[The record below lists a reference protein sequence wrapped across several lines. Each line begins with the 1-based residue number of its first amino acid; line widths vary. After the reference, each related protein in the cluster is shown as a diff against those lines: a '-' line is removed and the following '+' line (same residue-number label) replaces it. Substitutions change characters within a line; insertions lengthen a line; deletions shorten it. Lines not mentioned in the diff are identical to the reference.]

1 MEDFQ
6 LFWPTGEIPVASTV
20 LRILLAILIASLT
33 GYALQKVGIRYGKRA
48 PRTERMESQENF
60 LVSGILVLLA
70 LMLAFTTTFVVEQ
83 YDQRRLLAVE
93 EANAIGSAYFQA
105 QVLDEP
111 HRTRLSNLL
120 ADYTDNRITLSTTPG
135 DRRQLLAR
143 NDRLLTT
150 IWAAVLAANDSA
162 REKGVSSPFYSF
174 FAKVLDYDTERKVAR
189 LSRVPEGILVT
200 LYAFLVVTAGLLGAV
215 LNGARQ
221 RIIAGI
227 LFVLLT
233 LAVAMIVDLNRPT
246 RGTIRESQQALLLL
260 RDTMKIPRS
269 DYDRFR

>member
-6 LFWPTGEIPVASTV
+6 LFWPTGEIPVSSTI
-20 LRILLAILIASLT
+20 LRILLAILIAALT
-33 GYALQKVGIRYGKRA
+33 GYALQKVGIRYGKLA
-48 PRTERMESQENF
+48 QRTERMESQENF

-120 ADYTDNRITLSTTPG
+120 AEYTDNRITLSTTPG

-143 NDRLLTT
+143 NDRLLTN

-162 REKGVSSPFYSF
+162 RDKGVSSPFYLF

-215 LNGARQ
+215 LNGSRQ

>member
-6 LFWPTGEIPVASTV
+6 LFWPTGEISVATTV
-20 LRILLAILIASLT
+20 VRILLAILIAASI
-33 GYALQKVGIRYGKRA
+33 GYVVQKVRTRYGKGA
-48 PRTERMESQENF
+48 PRTDRMESQENF

-70 LMLAFTTTFVVEQ
+70 LMLAFTTSFVVER
-83 YDQRRLLAVE
+83 YDERRLLAVE
-93 EANAIGSAYFQA
+93 EANAIGTAYFQTQA
-105 QVLDEP
+105 LDEP

-120 ADYTDNRITLSTTPG
+120 VDYTDNRIVLSTASG
-135 DRRQLLAR
+135 DRRRLLAK
-143 NDRLLTT
+143 NDRLLTD
-150 IWAAVLAANDSA
+150 IWAAVLAATESA
-162 REKGVSSPFYSF
+162 RDRGVISPIYFSYS
-174 FAKVLDYDTERKVAR
+174 KVLDYDTQRKVAR
-189 LSRVPEGILVT
+189 LSQVPEGILLT
-200 LYAFLVVTAGLLGAV
+200 LYTFLVFTAGLLGAV

-227 LFVLLT
+227 LFALLT

-246 RGTIRESQQALLLL
+246 RGTIRESQEALLLL

>member
-6 LFWPTGEIPVASTV
+6 LFWPTGEIPVATTV
-20 LRILLAILIASLT
+20 LRILLAILIAALI
-33 GYALQKVGIRYGKRA
+33 GYVFQKVGIRYGRRA
-48 PRTERMESQENF
+48 PRTDRMESQENF

-70 LMLAFTTTFVVEQ
+70 LMLAFTTSFVVEL

-93 EANAIGSAYFQA
+93 EANAIGSAYFQTQA
-105 QVLDEP
+105 LDEP

-120 ADYTDNRITLSTTPG
+120 ADYTDNRIALSTAPG

-143 NDRLLTT
+143 NDRLLTD
-150 IWAAVLAANDSA
+150 IWAAALAATESA
-162 REKGVSSPFYSF
+162 RDKGISSPFFFSF
-174 FAKVLDYDTERKVAR
+174 SKVLDYDTERKVAR

-200 LYAFLVVTAGLLGAV
+200 LYTFLVVTAGLLGAV

-246 RGTIRESQQALLLL
+246 RGTIRESQLGLLLL
-260 RDTMKIPRS
+260 RDTMKVPRS

>member
-1 MEDFQ
+1 MLCHYE
-6 LFWPTGEIPVASTV
+6 LITVPRVAIVS
-20 LRILLAILIASLT
+20 RS
-33 GYALQKVGIRYGKRA
+33 A
-48 PRTERMESQENF
+48 P
-60 LVSGILVLLA
+60 SG
-70 LMLAFTTTFVVEQ
+70 
-83 YDQRRLLAVE
+83 
-93 EANAIGSAYFQA
+93 S
-105 QVLDEP
+105 
-111 HRTRLSNLL
+111 
-120 ADYTDNRITLSTTPG
+120 DYL
-135 DRRQLLAR
+135 
-143 NDRLLTT
+143 
-150 IWAAVLAANDSA
+150 
-162 REKGVSSPFYSF
+162 F
-174 FAKVLDYDTERKVAR
+174 FAKVLDHDTERKVAR

>member
-6 LFWPTGEIPVASTV
+6 LFWPTGEIPVATT
-20 LRILLAILIASLT
+20 LFRILLAIVIAALA
-33 GYALQKVGIRYGKRA
+33 GYVLQKVGIRYGRRV
-48 PRTERMESQENF
+48 PRTDRMESQENF

-70 LMLAFTTTFVVEQ
+70 LVLAFTTSFVVEL

-93 EANAIGSAYFQA
+93 EANAIGSAYFQS

-120 ADYTDNRITLSTTPG
+120 VVYTDNRIALSAAPG

-143 NDRLLTT
+143 NDRLLTD
-150 IWAAVLAANDSA
+150 IWAAVLAATESA
-162 REKGVSSPFYSF
+162 RDKGVSSPFYLSF
-174 FAKVLDYDTERKVAR
+174 TKVLDYDTERKVAR

-215 LNGARQ
+215 LNGVRQ
-221 RIIAGI
+221 RVIAGI
-227 LFVLLT
+227 LFLLLG

-246 RGTIRESQQALLLL
+246 RGTIRESQLALLLL
-260 RDTMKIPRS
+260 RDTMKTPRS

>member
-6 LFWPTGEIPVASTV
+6 LFWPTGEIPVATTV
-20 LRILLAILIASLT
+20 LRILLAILIAALI
-33 GYALQKVGIRYGKRA
+33 GYGFQKVGIRYGNRA
-48 PRTERMESQENF
+48 PRTDRMESQENF

-70 LMLAFTTTFVVEQ
+70 LMLAFTTSFVVEL

-93 EANAIGSAYFQA
+93 EANAIGSAYFQTQA
-105 QVLDEP
+105 LDEP

-120 ADYTDNRITLSTTPG
+120 ADYTDNRIALSTAPG

-143 NDRLLTT
+143 NDRLLTD
-150 IWAAVLAANDSA
+150 IWAAVLAATESA
-162 REKGVSSPFYSF
+162 GDKGISSPFFSAF
-174 FAKVLDYDTERKVAR
+174 SKVLDYDTQRKVAR
-189 LSRVPEGILVT
+189 MSRVPEGILLT
-200 LYAFLVVTAGLLGAV
+200 LYTFLVVTAGLLGAV

-246 RGTIRESQQALLLL
+246 RGTIRESQLGLLLL
-260 RDTMKIPRS
+260 RDTMKVPRS